1 MLPYTCESYKEVL
14 KNAVLHG
21 GPKDDGSRLTF
32 QAMAEHCRVQKTYL
46 SKVLNHDGHLSEDQL
61 YLALD
66 YLEFDDEAREFTL
79 LLMAWEKSIVPAR
92 KASLERQIKSLRGM
106 KLKTESNLS
115 VETSHTQAADLTPY
129 YLDPLMQIIHMYLTI
144 RRFALNPDKIAD
156 SLRISLPALN
166 RRLKNLESM
175 GIIRLHFSSERRGRI
190 ERVEVLRDNL
200 HLPQDSVLHASY
212 ATRLRLKAMER
223 MENAEHPDDAFR
235 FSVIF
240 SASPK
245 TRERIH
251 ASFLDWLKGI
261 QKIVQ
266 SDREEEVYQIN
277 FDLLNWT

>member
-1 MLPYTCESYKEVL
+1 MLPYTCESYKDVL
-14 KNAVLHG
+14 KYAVLRG
-21 GPKDDGSRLTF
+21 GPKADGSKLTF
-32 QAMAEHCRVQKTYL
+32 QSMAEHCRIQKTYL

-61 YLALD
+61 YLALE
-66 YLEFDDEAREFTL
+66 YLEFDEEAREFTL
-79 LLMAWEKSIVPAR
+79 LLMAHEKSSVPAR
-92 KASLERQIKSLRGM
+92 KAELEKQIKDIRRR

-115 VETSHTQAADLTPY
+115 VETNNPQATDLTAY

-144 RRFALNPDKIAD
+144 RRFAHNPEKIAE
-156 SLRISLPALN
+156 SLKITLPALH

-175 GIIRLHFSSERRGRI
+175 GIVRLHYSTERRGRI
-190 ERVEVLRDNL
+190 EKAEVLRDNL
-200 HLPQDSVLHASY
+200 HLPHDSHLHPSY

-223 MENAEHPDDAFR
+223 MDQLENPDEAFR

-251 ASFLDWLKGI
+251 ASFLEWLKSV
-261 QKIVQ
+261 QKWVQ